1 MNMKIP
7 KKITPDFLKDTI
19 IQLVFNPGVPPE
31 LVLGEFKTQM
41 SDVFTFVTSK
51 RIPVQIP
58 GVSVT
63 GLPSLIQNNY
73 YFTDKANEVKV
84 EVSENALIF
93 NSLQKYI
100 GWERYLPLIDTTIST
115 LLKTGTIHSINRIGL
130 RYISEYPE
138 IKIFDNLDIGLKIDF
153 PNKSFESTQIRSEYK
168 DEQFKVILNIA
179 NDITR
184 PIKEMGKPDKFSI
197 IDIDVLSFFD
207 TPVNDREILLNIID
221 KSHFKQKTIFFS
233 LLTEGFLNSL
243 NPEY

>member
-1 MNMKIP
+1 MSMKIP
-7 KKITPDFLKDTI
+7 KKITPDYLKDTI
-19 IQLVFNPGVPPE
+19 VQVVFNPGVPPE

-41 SDVFTFVTSK
+41 SEVFSFVTSK
-51 RIPVQIP
+51 RIPFPVP
-58 GVSVT
+58 GIQVT

-84 EVSENALIF
+84 EITENALIF

-100 GWERYLPLIDTTIST
+100 GWATYLPLIDKTIST
-115 LLKTGTIHSINRIGL
+115 LLKTGTINSINRIGL
-130 RYISEYPE
+130 RFISEYPE
-138 IKIFDNLDIGLKIDF
+138 IRIFDNLAIGLNIDF

-168 DEQFKVILNIA
+168 DEQFRVILNIA

-184 PIKEMGKPDKFSI
+184 PIKEIGKPDKFSI

-207 TPVNDREILLNIID
+207 TPVNDYEFVLNIID

-233 LLTEGFLNSL
+233 LLKEEFLNSL
-243 NPEY
+243 HPEY